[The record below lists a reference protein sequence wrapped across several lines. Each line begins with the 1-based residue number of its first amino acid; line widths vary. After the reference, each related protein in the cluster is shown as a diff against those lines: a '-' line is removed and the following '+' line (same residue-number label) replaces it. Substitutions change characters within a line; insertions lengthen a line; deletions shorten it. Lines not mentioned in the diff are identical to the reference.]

1 MNYNISPGSPHLI
14 ESDAFPIEFL
24 SEIAERESWRKEI
37 YRPVYHIHKWWAKR
51 LGSIFRGILLGS
63 LLPDNVNLEK
73 VFYQKH
79 NFPKVAVFDP
89 FMGSGTTIGE
99 VHKLGGAAFGRD
111 INPVAC
117 ESVRIALGPLDR
129 FKLKNAFSSLSA
141 TVEKKIRK
149 LYRVKDEKGN
159 TCDVLYFFW
168 VKYIPCPKCSTDVDL
183 FSTRIIARNAYPD
196 RKPEIRICCPHCGDI
211 FTGLNN
217 DKYTICPS
225 CGLKFDPNSGTANGT
240 RATCAACNHTFS
252 IAGTIRI
259 SGKPPAHRLYAKLI
273 LTPDG
278 EKRYLAADSQDILL
292 YKECSGLLQQE
303 LEKGNIRLP
312 QISLL
317 DGFNTRQA
325 LNYNYFTWRD
335 FFNDRQLL
343 ALGWLH
349 EAINEISDVHAREAF
364 LALFSGLLEFNNMF
378 TSYKGEGT
386 GAVRH
391 MFSHHILKPE
401 RTPIEANVWGT
412 SKSSGSFL
420 NLYKTRLLRALDYRA
435 APFEAKLEGT
445 GKSFLSSAPFTG
457 EVETSWPEQGAF
469 KTRGIYI
476 TCGSSDSTGLLNGS
490 MDIIVTDPPFFDNVH
505 YSELADFFYAWQI
518 LYPRGFIK
526 EGSTTRN
533 LLEVQDSDAGNFSKK
548 LRAVFVECNRV
559 LKDDGIL
566 VFSYHHSRA
575 EGWAALVEAIFDA
588 DFSVVNT
595 HPVKAEMSV
604 AAPKSQ
610 AKEPILLDVIMV
622 CKKKQNDTRAPL
634 ETITGFDEVINRA
647 IGKLRR
653 LSSVGI
659 KLSKND
665 RRITLISQF
674 ISTIGPVASAAQA
687 TQLLQ
692 SFQEELENIVERFS
706 PWQTIPE
713 TTKIAAK
720 SIYPQQRSF
729 AFDIT
734 PMK

>member
-1 MNYNISPGSPHLI
+1 
-14 ESDAFPIEFL
+14 
-24 SEIAERESWRKEI
+24 
-37 YRPVYHIHKWWAKR
+37 
-51 LGSIFRGILLGS
+51 
-63 LLPDNVNLEK
+63 
-73 VFYQKH
+73 
-79 NFPKVAVFDP
+79 
-89 FMGSGTTIGE
+89 MGSGTTIGE

-129 FKLKNAFSSLSA
+129 FKLKNAFASLSA

-349 EAINEISDVHAREAF
+349 GAINEISDVHAREAF

-622 CKKKQNDTRAPL
+622 CKKKQYDTRAPL

-674 ISTIGPVASAAQA
+674 ISTIGPVASAAKA

-729 AFDIT
+729 AFDIL

>member
-1 MNYNISPGSPHLI
+1 MIPSGKSRLI

-37 YRPVYHIHKWWAKR
+37 YRPVYHIHKWWVNR
-51 LGSIFRGILLGS
+51 LGSIFRGILLGCFF
-63 LLPDNVNLEK
+63 PDNVNLEK

-79 NFPKVAVFDP
+79 NFAGAAVFDP

-99 VHKLGGAAFGRD
+99 VHKLGGTAFGRD

-117 ESVRIALGPLDR
+117 ESVRIALGSLDR
-129 FKLKNAFSSLSA
+129 FQLKNAFSYLSA

-149 LYRVKDEKGN
+149 LYQVTDEKGN
-159 TCDVLYFFW
+159 ACDVLYFFW
-168 VKYIPCPKCSTDVDL
+168 VKYIPCPNCSSDVDL

-196 RKPEIRICCPHCGDI
+196 RKPEVRICCPHCGDI
-211 FTGLNN
+211 FPGLNN

-225 CGLKFDPNSGTANGT
+225 CGLKFDPHSGTANGT
-240 RATCAACNHTFS
+240 KATCATCNHTFS
-252 IAGTIRI
+252 IAQAVRI
-259 SGKPPAHRLYAKLI
+259 SEKPPAHRLYGKLL
-273 LTPDG
+273 LTQDG
-278 EKRYLAADSQDILL
+278 EKRYLPAAPQDIQV

-303 LEKGNIRLP
+303 LENGNIRLP

-349 EAINEISDVHAREAF
+349 EAISGIIDLHAREAF
-364 LALFSGLLEFNNMF
+364 LALFSGLLEFNNLF

-412 SKSSGSFL
+412 AKSSGSFL

-435 APFEAKLEGT
+435 APFEAKIEGT
-445 GKSFLSSAPFTG
+445 GKSLLSSAPFSG
-457 EVETSWPEQGAF
+457 EVETSWPGQGTF

-476 TCGSSDSTGLLNGS
+476 TCGSSDSTGLPNGS

-505 YSELADFFYAWQI
+505 YSELADFFYAWQS

-526 EGSTTRN
+526 DASTTRSP
-533 LLEVQDSDAGNFSKK
+533 LEVQDTDARNFSKK
-548 LRAVFVECNRV
+548 LCAVFAECHRV
-559 LKDDGIL
+559 LKDEGLL

-588 DFSVVNT
+588 DFSVVNG
-595 HPVKAEMSV
+595 HPVKAEMSA

-610 AKEPILLDVIMV
+610 AKEPIQLDVILV
-622 CKKKQNDTRAPL
+622 CKKKQYDSRIPMDAK
-634 ETITGFDEVINRA
+634 TGFDEVVDRA
-647 IGKLRR
+647 TRKLKR

-665 RRITLISQF
+665 RKITLISQF
-674 ISTIGPVASAAQA
+674 ISTIGPVSSAGKA
-687 TQLLQ
+687 TRLLL
-692 SFQEELENIVERFS
+692 SFQEELEKIVEGLSLRQAA
-706 PWQTIPE
+706 PDNM
-713 TTKIAAK
+713 KVAAK
-720 SIYPQQRSF
+720 SLYPQQRAFSF
-729 AFDIT
+729 EWLESE
-734 PMK
+734 KH